1 MSVELKS
8 AAPVHPGRDKVL
20 EWLDQGYSVPVYREI
35 LADLE
40 TPVSAYLKIAGDG
53 PAFLLESV
61 ESSDRLGRYSFLG
74 GRPYSVL
81 SMRDGVRRFS
91 PDSDGDPSAFTDPL
105 KVIERELVRRNAVPI
120 PELPRFQGGAVGYLG
135 YETARHFEDLPPP
148 GVDDLGL
155 PDAMLMFVDTFV
167 VFDHLHRT
175 AKLVS
180 QAVNTGDPS
189 GDYERAVARIDELED
204 MLAAPIG
211 VRSAPL
217 APTGAASFD
226 ETAANMTQDAFEK
239 AVART
244 KEYIAA
250 GDIIQAVI
258 SLRLVR
264 ELGVSAFSVYRQLRR
279 VNPSPYMYFLDM
291 GEFQV
296 VGASPEMLVQAEGS
310 RIRTRPLAGTRR
322 RGRDSDEDAAM
333 ARELMASE
341 KERAEHVML
350 VDLGRNDIGR
360 VAEGGTV
367 NVSTLM
373 DVEKFSHV
381 MHIVSEVEGE
391 LAPGKSGMD
400 ALRACFPAGTLSGAP
415 KIRAM
420 EIIAEMETNRRG
432 LYGGAVGYFS
442 FSGDVDTAITIRTM
456 VARDGRGYVQ
466 AGAGIVADSEP
477 EMEYEECLSKAQAV
491 IRAIKL
497 AQEAENAARD

>member
-1 MSVELKS
+1 
-8 AAPVHPGRDKVL
+8 
-20 EWLDQGYSVPVYREI
+20 
-35 LADLE
+35 
-40 TPVSAYLKIAGDG
+40 
-53 PAFLLESV
+53 
-61 ESSDRLGRYSFLG
+61 
-74 GRPYSVL
+74 
-81 SMRDGVRRFS
+81 MRDATPCRSRSFR
-91 PDSDGDPSAFTDPL
+91 AFRAGPWG
-105 KVIERELVRRNAVPI
+105 I
-120 PELPRFQGGAVGYLG
+120 LG

-175 AKLVS
+175 VKLVS

-211 VRSAPL
+211 VRSSPL
-217 APTGAASFD
+217 PPTGAGSID
-226 ETAANMTQDAFEK
+226 ETAANMTQGEFEK
-239 AVART
+239 AVARI

-258 SLRLVR
+258 SLRLAR

-373 DVEKFSHV
+373 AVEKFSHV

-391 LAPGKSGMD
+391 LAPGQSGMD

-415 KIRAM
+415 ENPRDGD
-420 EIIAEMETNRRG
+420 NRRD
-432 LYGGAVGYFS
+432 
-442 FSGDVDTAITIRTM
+442 GD
-456 VARDGRGYVQ
+456 
-466 AGAGIVADSEP
+466 
-477 EMEYEECLSKAQAV
+477 
-491 IRAIKL
+491 
-497 AQEAENAARD
+497 